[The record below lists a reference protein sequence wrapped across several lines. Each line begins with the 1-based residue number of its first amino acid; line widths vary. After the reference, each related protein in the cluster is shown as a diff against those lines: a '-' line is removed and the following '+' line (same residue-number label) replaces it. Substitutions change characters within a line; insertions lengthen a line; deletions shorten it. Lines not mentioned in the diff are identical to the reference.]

1 MLFVPCLIW
10 LRTKEMQRCRDALLV
25 GCCVNVLVFYCAT
38 LGVGHGRG
46 ESTGVSGVS
55 GVFGV
60 LSEIA
65 VPELFTAGE
74 RYWPRDFVRQEACAL
89 AE

>member
-1 MLFVPCLIW
+1 MLVF
-10 LRTKEMQRCRDALLV
+10 
-25 GCCVNVLVFYCAT
+25 FYCAT

-46 ESTGVSGVS
+46 ESTGLSGVPGVPGVS
-55 GVFGV
+55 GVPGV

-74 RYWPRDFVRQEACAL
+74 RDWPRDFVRQEACAL
-89 AE
+89 AEQ